1 MMPSEAK
8 LKILSRAITYLFT
21 TEHVLQ
27 TIIFF
32 TEIYS
37 KIFILKILKPP
48 PPPPPTSPD
57 NRMVAPNRK
66 DTYMRNCSNY
76 CRLHLSDYITKI
88 KKFKISLNQK

>member
-1 MMPSEAK
+1 MMPSEAR

-37 KIFILKILKPP
+37 KIFMLKILKL
-48 PPPPPTSPD
+48 PPPPTSPD

-76 CRLHLSDYITKI
+76 WRRHLSDYITKI
-88 KKFKISLNQK
+88 EKFKIS